1 MERWGYKHPPLRGS
15 TLLTAVWRLSTPL
28 IFCAH
33 GRLDVAADVEVAFDV
48 DLKGVAGADEVFE
61 DDVDDVLVEDFDVAE
76 RVDVELQT
84 LQLDAALV
92 GDIFEAEGGEVR
104 EVR

>member
-76 RVDVELQT
+76 RVDVELEA
-84 LQLDAALV
+84 LEFHAALV
-92 GDIFEAEGGEVR
+92 RHVLDAEGGEVG
-104 EVR
+104 E